1 MNAQVISYIKWLGSF
16 SKIKNLLVRSPAIL
30 TSNDFVRSNEIVR
43 TKWPI
48 YQAIHHFVLMISSKH
63 KKSS

>member
-1 MNAQVISYIKWLGSF
+1 MPLENFESSILFFTLLSSSKNI
-16 SKIKNLLVRSPAIL
+16 SKIKNSLVVSPAIL

-48 YQAIHHFVLMISSKH
+48 YQVIRHFVLTI
-63 KKSS
+63 

>member
-48 YQAIHHFVLMISSKH
+48 Y
-63 KKSS
+63 